1 MAYKILVV
9 DDEKSHCLMLQAV
22 LGEDGYIV
30 KYADNGKDGVNLVSK
45 ESFDLV
51 LMDIRMTQM
60 GGVEA
65 LKRIMEIDENIPVI
79 MMTAYASVNTA
90 VESLKTGAYDYLSKP
105 LDTDELKIII
115 KKAIDHRNLKN
126 ENSFLKK
133 RVGEKYSFS
142 NIIGE
147 SKPMQDLFEKVT
159 LAAPTDATILL
170 TGKSGTGKE
179 LIANAIHEKSDRKEN
194 PFVKVN
200 CSALPETLLES
211 ELFGHVKG
219 AFTGAVKAKKGL
231 FATADKGT
239 IFLDEISEISLNVQ
253 VKLLRVLQEQ
263 EIQPVG
269 STAAEK
275 IDLRIIAASN
285 RDLEK
290 YVEEKKF
297 REDLYYRLNVFRIEI
312 PELKERGEDIF
323 LLAEFFLKKYAKK
336 NNRNIKG
343 FTESVRKI
351 LLNYH
356 WPGNVRELENF
367 VERTVILSSD
377 EYIKEKDLPSWLL
390 SENDNKTDSI
400 QTHSSAEGKT
410 LKEMEKKLIL
420 DTLESADNNRTRT
433 SEILGISRRKLQIK
447 LKEYGVN

>member
-1 MAYKILVV
+1 VAHKILVV

-30 KYADNGKDGVNLVSK
+30 KYANNGKDGVNLVSK
-45 ESFDLV
+45 EGFDLV

-65 LKRIMEIDENIPVI
+65 LKRIMEIDESIPVI

-105 LDTDELKIII
+105 LDTEELKIII

-133 RVGEKYSFS
+133 RVDEKYSFS

-269 STAAEK
+269 STLTEK

-297 REDLYYRLNVFRIEI
+297 REDLYYRLNVLRIEI
-312 PELKERGEDIF
+312 PELKERGEDII

-336 NNRNIKG
+336 NSRNIKG
-343 FTESVRKI
+343 FTDSVSKV

-390 SENDNKTDSI
+390 SENDNKTDSL

-410 LKEMEKKLIL
+410 LKEMEKQLIL

-433 SEILGISRRKLQIK
+433 AEILGISRRKLQIK

>member
-1 MAYKILVV
+1 MAHKILVV

-30 KYADNGKDGVNLVSK
+30 KYANNGKDGVNLVSK
-45 ESFDLV
+45 EGFDLV

-65 LKRIMEIDENIPVI
+65 LKRIMEIDESIPVI

-105 LDTDELKIII
+105 LDTEELKIII

-133 RVGEKYSFS
+133 RVDEKYSFS

-269 STAAEK
+269 STLTEK

-297 REDLYYRLNVFRIEI
+297 REDLYYRLNVLRIEI
-312 PELKERGEDIF
+312 PELKERGEDII

-336 NNRNIKG
+336 NSRNIKG
-343 FTESVRKI
+343 FTDSVSKV

-390 SENDNKTDSI
+390 SENDNKTDSL

-410 LKEMEKKLIL
+410 LKEMEKQLIL

-433 SEILGISRRKLQIK
+433 AEILGISRRKLQIK